1 METINQK
8 LEYSSIAINDYN
20 SKKKVLGTN
29 FNIFKVFRV
38 LHDELA
44 WSAWIAYL
52 LDPQEEH
59 YCGDAF
65 LKLFLERIPSP
76 IKLDASDIKVT
87 PEKTIGE
94 LDKKSYE
101 KGGRIDILIED
112 GHKKAIIIENKIF
125 AQDQP
130 KQLYRYNNYANDEQN
145 GFVDCRIL
153 YLTRFGSAPS
163 VDSTNGITNY
173 ECISYIDTIKS
184 WLNDCLN
191 VCETKSRVYDF
202 IEQTVAAIDEICKQ
216 TLVEDEIK
224 AEIENIWD
232 LKNLKPSQKI
242 KVLNSIDC
250 GNFTDVRKQ
259 CINLIKQYQQEQFEE
274 VIREAG
280 IDAEVFPF
288 EGILDG
294 YWYREAKVL
303 NNDEIDRIY
312 VMHEWIDKNNVNLY
326 CGILFK
332 TTENEIYHTLLNEKV
347 LFEDPHNHC
356 TLMWHEKG
364 RDNFE
369 ELYRHLASA
378 LKFIK

>member
-59 YCGDAF
+59 HCGDAF

-76 IKLDASDIKVT
+76 IELDTSNIKVT

-125 AQDQP
+125 AQDQRR
-130 KQLYRYNNYANDEQN
+130 QLYRYNNYANEN
-145 GFVDCRIL
+145 GFVDRRIL

-163 VDSTNGITNY
+163 ADSLNGVTKY
-173 ECISYIDTIKS
+173 DCISYIDTIKS

-202 IEQTVAAIDEICKQ
+202 IEQAIAAIDELCKQ
-216 TLVEDEIK
+216 TIVDDEIK
-224 AEIENIWD
+224 AEIEHIWD
-232 LKNLKPSQKI
+232 LQNQKPSQKI
-242 KVLNSIDC
+242 KVLNSIDY
-250 GNFTDVRKQ
+250 GSFTDVREQ
-259 CINLIKQYQQEQFEE
+259 CTNLIKQYQQEQFEE
-274 VIREAG
+274 IIREAG

-288 EGILDG
+288 EGIIDG
-294 YWYREAKVL
+294 YWYREAKVM
-303 NNDEIDRIY
+303 NNDKIDSIY

-326 CGILFK
+326 CGIRFM
-332 TTENEIYHTLLNEKV
+332 TTESEIYHKLLSNKV

-369 ELYRHLASA
+369 GLYKHLASA
-378 LKFIK
+378 LEFLK